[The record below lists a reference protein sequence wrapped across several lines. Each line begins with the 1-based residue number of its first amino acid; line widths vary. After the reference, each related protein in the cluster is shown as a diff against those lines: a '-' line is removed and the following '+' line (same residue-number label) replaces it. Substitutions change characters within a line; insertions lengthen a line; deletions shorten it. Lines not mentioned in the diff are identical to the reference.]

1 MRLMRIAV
9 VIISIIVSVVA
20 CTTVKVVRYET
31 APQAE
36 EDKKTTLDFTGM
48 SDEQKEVARG
58 IIDEIIPLVK
68 AGKSEVEII
77 KILQKKEKKIVTRYR
92 IEVAGSP
99 SRGPDDAKV
108 TIIEFSDFQCPFSN
122 RVQPTI
128 EKILDKYPQE
138 VRHVFKQHPLNIHKD
153 AQLAAEASLA
163 AGGQGSFWD
172 MHDII
177 FDNSQNIKEESLLGY
192 AEEIG
197 LDVEQFEND
206 LKDRVFKAQV
216 ESEIQEA
223 IELGATGTPAFF
235 INGRYL
241 SGAKQLESF
250 VKVIDEE
257 LSGKKIP
264 SKWGDT
270 IKKGR
275 KKRHGKKE
283 VSNKI
288 YEIPV
293 GESFWKGSE
302 DAPVTVVM
310 FQDFQCPFSRRSQT
324 TLNKLIRKYPEKVK
338 VVFKNF
344 PLGFHKEAEIAAEA
358 AIAAGAQGKFWEMH
372 DMNFSNQK
380 QLKIENL
387 RANARQ
393 LGLDMKQFN
402 DNMKTGQFK
411 KVINEDMEIAKKA
424 GVRGTPTF
432 FVNGRKMVG
441 AKSLTEFEK
450 IIDVIMKEN

>member
-1 MRLMRIAV
+1 MRLMRIVV

-20 CTTVKVVRYET
+20 CTSVKVVRYET

-36 EDKKTTLDFTGM
+36 EDKSSTFDFAGM

-68 AGKSEVEII
+68 AGKSEGEII

-92 IEVAGSP
+92 VEVAGSP
-99 SRGPDDAKV
+99 SRGPEDAKV

-163 AGGQGSFWD
+163 AGGQGGFWD

-177 FDNSQNIKEESLLGY
+177 FDNSQNIKEENLLEY
-192 AEEIG
+192 ALEIG
-197 LDVEQFEND
+197 LDVEQFKND
-206 LKDRVFKAQV
+206 LKDRVFQAQV

-223 IELGATGTPAFF
+223 NELGATATPVFF

-241 SGAKQLESF
+241 SGAKQLGSF
-250 VKVIDEE
+250 VNVIDEE
-257 LSGKKIP
+257 LSGKQIP
-264 SKWGDT
+264 SKWSNNL
-270 IKKGR
+270 KEGR
-275 KKRHGKKE
+275 KKRHEKKE
-283 VSNKI
+283 IPNKI

-293 GESFWKGSE
+293 GESFWKGSK

-324 TLNKLIRKYPEKVK
+324 TINKLIRKYPEKVK

-344 PLGFHKEAEIAAEA
+344 PLGFHKEAVIAAEA
-358 AIAAGAQGKFWEMH
+358 AMAAGSQGKFWEMH
-372 DMNFSNQK
+372 DMNFANQK

-393 LGLDMKQFN
+393 LGIDMNQFN
-402 DNMKTGQFK
+402 DNMKTRQFK
-411 KVINEDMEIAKKA
+411 KIINEDIEIAKEV

-432 FVNGRKMVG
+432 FVNGRKLVG
-441 AKSLTEFEK
+441 AKPLTEFEK
-450 IIDVIMKEN
+450 IIDVIMNEN